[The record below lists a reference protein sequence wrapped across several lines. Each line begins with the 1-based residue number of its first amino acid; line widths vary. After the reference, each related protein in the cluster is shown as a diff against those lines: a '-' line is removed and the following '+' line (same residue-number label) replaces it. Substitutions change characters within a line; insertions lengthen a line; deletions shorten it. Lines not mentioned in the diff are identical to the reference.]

1 MNRIIFHIDFDY
13 FYAQCEEIRAPELKT
28 KPVAVCVYSDRGGDS
43 GAIATANYMARKF
56 GVKSGMPIRFA
67 KKRLEE
73 RPDTVFLPTDFDYY
87 SDMSEKAMKI
97 IEKYADVFE
106 YVGKDEAYLDVS
118 EKTEGSFEKAGHLA
132 QQIKNTIR
140 EKVKLTSSIGISP
153 NKLVS
158 KIASDFKKPDGLT
171 IVPPEKVEA
180 FLDPLKIRDIP
191 GIGKKT
197 EEKFSEMKL
206 ETISDLKKLDVFSL
220 NQQFGRKGGAYI
232 YNSARGIYD
241 EPVTPRSPNIQ
252 YSKIVTLKKDSKDFD
267 FLSENL
273 DELCKE
279 VHEII
284 RNKDLMFKSIGIQ
297 FVQSDLSNKTKSRM
311 LRNPTSSL
319 DELMKTAKQLLKE
332 ALEDQTIDVRRLGV
346 KVSELSEMK
355 GQSNIDSYFWIIYEH
370 IILESWQKN

>member
-13 FYAQCEEIRAPELKT
+13 FFAQCEEIRAPELKT

-43 GAIATANYMARKF
+43 GAIATANYTARKF

-97 IEKYADVFE
+97 IEGYADVFE

-140 EKVKLTSSIGISP
+140 EKVKLTCSIGISP

-171 IVPPEKVEA
+171 VVPPEKVEA

-220 NQQFGRKGGAYI
+220 NQQFGRKGGASI
-232 YNSARGIYD
+232 YNSARGIDD
-241 EPVTPRSPNIQ
+241 ESVTPRSPNIQ

-284 RNKDLMFKSIGIQ
+284 RNKNLMFKAVGIQ
-297 FVQSDLSNKTKSRM
+297 FVQSNLSNKTKSRM

-319 DELMKTAKQLLKE
+319 GELMKTAKQLLKE

-355 GQSNIDSYFWIIYEH
+355 GQSNIDSYF
-370 IILESWQKN
+370 

>member
-241 EPVTPRSPNIQ
+241 EPVIPRSPNIQ

-279 VHEII
+279 VQEII
-284 RNKDLMFKSIGIQ
+284 RSKDLMFKSVGIQ

-332 ALEDQTIDVRRLGV
+332 VLEDQTIDVRRLGV

-355 GQSNIDSYFWIIYEH
+355 GQSNIDSYF
-370 IILESWQKN
+370 